1 MATIRSQMVLN
12 DGISGVLR
20 KINTALNTTLNAFE
34 QVQRA
39 SGRAV
44 DTAQIQAARAALV
57 QANREVDEMAEGYRR
72 AAEQEEILNKG
83 LRNGTNA
90 AGGLLGKVKGIVATL
105 AAGAGIKALLGL
117 SDKLTST
124 TARLSFLVDD
134 GGSVDELEQ
143 KIMASAQRSRAAYL
157 DTASAIASMGA
168 NAGRAFESNDE
179 LIAFMEQVNK
189 QFVIGGATA
198 EGQSAAMLQLTQ
210 AMAAGALR
218 GEELNSILENAP
230 GIARAIESYMG
241 VAEGSIKSYAEEGLI
256 TADVVKNALLSV
268 ADETNAKFES
278 MPMTW
283 AQICTKMQNTALAAF
298 EPVLTRLNQVAN
310 SAQFNTVIDGA
321 INGLAML
328 ASVATGVLDL
338 LINGA
343 SFVVD
348 NWSWI
353 SPIVYG
359 LVAAFI
365 AYNAVALIT
374 NGINAA
380 MALAEGVK
388 AAALMMSTGATFAQT
403 AAQYGLNAAL
413 LACPIT
419 WIVVLVIALVAA
431 IYAAC
436 SAIAKF
442 TGIANSGFGVICGGI
457 NVVVQ
462 FFVNLGLTIAN
473 IALGIW
479 NALGACAQNIGIA
492 FGNVISGVQ
501 AWFYNLL
508 STALTVVAGICEAL
522 NKLPFVDFDYSGI
535 TNAASDYAAKAA
547 EASGNIQDFVS
558 IGDAFN
564 EGMSTFDTWQDGW
577 VGDAFNAGAN
587 WGDGVAS
594 GISDAVGGLFDMDLG
609 AATDYGASG
618 LGTGGYGDFA
628 MDDLLGNTGQTAAN
642 TGAAADAL
650 STSTEELEYL
660 RDIAERDAINR
671 FTTAEVRIDM
681 TGISKNNRPG
691 LENQGFGRFFP
702 FFPLYSFITSLIKPS
717 MRWALS
723 CLICSVK
730 WAYLSR
736 VKAAVAWPRLLW
748 MVFISSPAR
757 IALTA

>member
-57 QANREVDEMAEGYRR
+57 EANREVDDMAEGYRR
-72 AAEQEEILNKG
+72 AAQQEEVLNKG

-105 AAGAGIKALLGL
+105 AAGAGAKALLGL

-413 LACPIT
+413 AACPIT
-419 WIVVLVIALVAA
+419 WIVVAVIALVAA

-436 SAIAKF
+436 SAIAEF
-442 TGIANSGFGVICGGI
+442 TGIANSGFGVIAGGI
-457 NVVVQ
+457 NVVIQ
-462 FFVNLGLTIAN
+462 FFVNLGLTVAN

-492 FGNVISGVQ
+492 FSNVISGVQ
-501 AWFYNLL
+501 SWFYNLL

-522 NKLPFVDFDYSGI
+522 NKLPFVEFDYSGI
-535 TNAASDYAAKAA
+535 TNAASDYASKAA
-547 EASGNIQDFVS
+547 EASGNIKDFVS
-558 IGDAFN
+558 VGDAFS
-564 EGMSTFDTWQDGW
+564 EGMSTFDTWQSGW
-577 VGDAFNAGAN
+577 VSDAFNAGAN

-594 GISDAVGGLFDMDLG
+594 GVSDAVSGLFDFDLG
-609 AATDYGASG
+609 AATDYGTG
-618 LGTGGYGDFA
+618 LGTGNNYGDFA

-681 TGISKNNRPG
+681 TGMTNRIEGGADLDGVIST
-691 LENQGFGRFFP
+691 LTDGF
-702 FFPLYSFITSLIKPS
+702 TE
-717 MRWALS
+717 AL
-723 CLICSVK
+723 
-730 WAYLSR
+730 
-736 VKAAVAWPRLLW
+736 
-748 MVFISSPAR
+748 
-757 IALTA
+757 LTAAEGVHA

>member
-1 MATIRSQMVLN
+1 MVLN

-124 TARLSFLVDD
+124 TARLNFLVDD
-134 GGSVDELEQ
+134 GGSVEALEQ
-143 KIMASAQRSRAAYL
+143 KIMASAQRSRSAYL
-157 DTASAIASMGA
+157 DTASAIASIGS
-168 NAGRAFESNDE
+168 NAGRAFSNNDE
-179 LIAFMEQVNK
+179 LIGFMELINK
-189 QFVIGGATA
+189 SFVIGGATA
-198 EGQSAAMLQLTQ
+198 EGQAAAMLQLTQ

-241 VAEGSIKSYAEEGLI
+241 IAEGSIKQYAEQGLI
-256 TADVVKNALLSV
+256 TAEVVKNAMFAS
-268 ADETNAKFES
+268 ADEINAKFES

-283 AQICTKMQNTALAAF
+283 AQIATKMQNTALAAF
-298 EPVLTRLNQVAN
+298 DPVLTRLNQVAN
-310 SAQFNTVIDGA
+310 SAQFNTVINGA

-328 ASVATGVLDL
+328 ATVATGVLDL

-343 SFVVD
+343 AFVVD

-388 AAALMMSTGATFAQT
+388 AAALRMSTG
-403 AAQYGLNAAL
+403 
-413 LACPIT
+413 ACPIT

-492 FGNVISGVQ
+492 FSNVISGVQ

-522 NKLPFVDFDYSGI
+522 NKLPFVEFDYSGI

-558 IGDAFN
+558 VGDAFN

-577 VGDAFNAGAN
+577 VGEAFNAGAN

-609 AATDYGASG
+609 AATDYGAGG

-681 TGISKNNRPG
+681 TGMTNRIEGGADLDGVIST
-691 LENQGFGRFFP
+691 LTDGF
-702 FFPLYSFITSLIKPS
+702 TE
-717 MRWALS
+717 AL
-723 CLICSVK
+723 
-730 WAYLSR
+730 
-736 VKAAVAWPRLLW
+736 
-748 MVFISSPAR
+748 
-757 IALTA
+757 LTAAEGVHA

>member
-1 MATIRSQMVLN
+1 MVLN

-44 DTAQIQAARAALV
+44 DTAKIQAARAALV
-57 QANREVDEMAEGYRR
+57 QANNEADQMAKGYRR
-72 AAEQEEILNKG
+72 AAQQEEILNKG
-83 LRNGTNA
+83 LRNGTSA
-90 AGGLLGKVKGIVATL
+90 ADGLLGKVKGIVATL
-105 AAGAGIKALLGL
+105 AAGAGVKALLGL
-117 SDKLTST
+117 SDKMTST
-124 TARLSFLVDD
+124 TARLNFLVDD
-134 GGSVDELEQ
+134 GGSVDALEQ
-143 KIMASAQRSRAAYL
+143 KIMASAQRSRSAYL

-168 NAGRAFESNDE
+168 NAGSAFESNDE
-179 LIAFMEQVNK
+179 LIAFMEQINK

-241 VAEGSIKSYAEEGLI
+241 VAEGSIKQYAEQGLI
-256 TADVVKNALLSV
+256 TAEVVKNAMFAA

-283 AQICTKMQNTALAAF
+283 AQIATKMQNTALAAF
-298 EPVLTRLNQVAN
+298 DPVLTRLNQVAN
-310 SAQFNTVIDGA
+310 SAQFNTVINGA

-328 ASVATGVLDL
+328 ATVATGVLDL

-413 LACPIT
+413 AACPIT

-492 FGNVISGVQ
+492 FGNVIAGVQ
-501 AWFYNLL
+501 SWFYNLL

-522 NKLPFVDFDYSGI
+522 NKLPFVEFDYSGI

-594 GISDAVGGLFDMDLG
+594 GISDAVGGLFGMDLG
-609 AATDYGASG
+609 AATDYGAGG

-681 TGISKNNRPG
+681 TGMTNRIEGGADLDGVIST
-691 LENQGFGRFFP
+691 LTDGF
-702 FFPLYSFITSLIKPS
+702 TE
-717 MRWALS
+717 AL
-723 CLICSVK
+723 
-730 WAYLSR
+730 
-736 VKAAVAWPRLLW
+736 
-748 MVFISSPAR
+748 
-757 IALTA
+757 LTAAEGVHA

>member
-57 QANREVDEMAEGYRR
+57 EANREVDDMAEGYRR
-72 AAEQEEILNKG
+72 AAQQEEVLNKG
-83 LRNGTNA
+83 LRNGTSA
-90 AGGLLGKVKGIVATL
+90 ADGLLGKVKGIVATL
-105 AAGAGIKALLGL
+105 AAGAGAKALLGL

-310 SAQFNTVIDGA
+310 SAQFNTVIDGV

-365 AYNAVALIT
+365 AYNA
-374 NGINAA
+374 A

-388 AAALMMSTGATFAQT
+388 AAALMMSTGAIIAQT

-413 LACPIT
+413 AACPIT
-419 WIVVLVIALVAA
+419 WIVVAVIALVAA

-442 TGIANSGFGVICGGI
+442 TGIANSGFGVIAGGI
-457 NVVVQ
+457 NVVIQ
-462 FFVNLGLTIAN
+462 FFVNLGLTVAN

-492 FGNVISGVQ
+492 FSNVISGVQ
-501 AWFYNLL
+501 SWFYNLL

-522 NKLPFVDFDYSGI
+522 NKLPFVEFDYSGI
-535 TNAASDYAAKAA
+535 TNAASDYASKAA
-547 EASGNIQDFVS
+547 EASGNIKDFVS
-558 IGDAFN
+558 VGDAFS
-564 EGMSTFDTWQDGW
+564 EGMSTFDTWQSGW
-577 VGDAFNAGAN
+577 VSDAFNAGAN

-594 GISDAVGGLFDMDLG
+594 GVSDAVSGLFDMDLG
-609 AATDYGASG
+609 AATDYGAGG

-671 FTTAEVRIDM
+671 FTTAEVKIDM
-681 TGISKNNRPG
+681 TGMQNRIEGGADLDGVIST
-691 LENQGFGRFFP
+691 LTDGF
-702 FFPLYSFITSLIKPS
+702 TE
-717 MRWALS
+717 AL
-723 CLICSVK
+723 
-730 WAYLSR
+730 
-736 VKAAVAWPRLLW
+736 
-748 MVFISSPAR
+748 
-757 IALTA
+757 LTAAEGVHA

>member
-57 QANREVDEMAEGYRR
+57 QANNEVDQMADAYRR
-72 AAEQEEILNKG
+72 AAEQEEVLNRG
-83 LRNGTNA
+83 LRNGNSA
-90 AGGLLGKVKGIVATL
+90 ASGMLGTVKNIVATL
-105 AAGAGIKALLGL
+105 AAGAGLKALTGL

-124 TARLSFLVDD
+124 TARLSFIVDD
-134 GGSVDELEQ
+134 GGSVDALEQ
-143 KIMASAQRSRAAYL
+143 KIMASAQRSRSYYM
-157 DTASAIASMGA
+157 DTASAIASMGS
-168 NAGRAFESNDE
+168 NARRAFGNNDE
-179 LIAFMEQVNK
+179 LIGFMELINK
-189 QFVIGGATA
+189 SFVIGGASA

-230 GIARAIESYMG
+230 SIARAIESYMG
-241 VAEGSIKSYAEEGLI
+241 IAEGSIKQYAEEGLV
-256 TADVVKNALLSV
+256 TAEVVKNAMFAS
-268 ADETNAKFES
+268 ADEINAKFES

-283 AQICTKMQNTALAAF
+283 AQIATKIQNTALAAF
-298 EPVLTRLNQVAN
+298 DPVLTRLNQVAN
-310 SAQFNTVIDGA
+310 SAQFNTVINGV

-328 ASVATGVLDL
+328 ATVATGVLDL

-343 SFVVD
+343 SFVVE

-374 NGINAA
+374 NGINGI
-380 MALAEGVK
+380 L
-388 AAALMMSTGATFAQT
+388 TGATFAAT

-413 LACPIT
+413 LACPIA

-492 FGNVISGVQ
+492 FGNVIAGVQ
-501 AWFYNLL
+501 SWFYNLL

-522 NKLPFVDFDYSGI
+522 NKLPFVEFDYSGI

-547 EASGNIQDFVS
+547 EASGNMQDFVS
-558 IGDAFN
+558 VGDAFN
-564 EGMSTFDTWQDGW
+564 EGMSTFETWQDGW
-577 VGDAFNAGAN
+577 AGDAFDAGAN
-587 WGDGVAS
+587 WGDGVAA
-594 GISDAVGGLFDMDLG
+594 GVSDAIGGLFDMDLG
-609 AATDYGASG
+609 AATDYGTG
-618 LGTGGYGDFA
+618 MGDLGGFA
-628 MDDLLGNTGQTAAN
+628 LDDIAGNTGETAAN

-650 STSTEELEYL
+650 TATTEELEYL

-671 FTTAEVRIDM
+671 FTTAEVKIDM
-681 TGISKNNRPG
+681 TGMTNRIEGGADLDGVISV
-691 LENQGFGRFFP
+691 LTDGF
-702 FFPLYSFITSLIKPS
+702 TE
-717 MRWALS
+717 AL
-723 CLICSVK
+723 
-730 WAYLSR
+730 
-736 VKAAVAWPRLLW
+736 
-748 MVFISSPAR
+748 
-757 IALTA
+757 LTAAEGVHA

>member
-57 QANREVDEMAEGYRR
+57 EANREVDDMAEGYRR
-72 AAEQEEILNKG
+72 AAQQEEVLNKG
-83 LRNGTNA
+83 LRNGTSA
-90 AGGLLGKVKGIVATL
+90 ADGLLGKVKGIVATL
-105 AAGAGIKALLGL
+105 AAGAGAKALLGL

-353 SPIVYG
+353 SPLVYG

-413 LACPIT
+413 AACPIT
-419 WIVVLVIALVAA
+419 WIVVAVIALVAA

-442 TGIANSGFGVICGGI
+442 TGIANSGFGVIAGGI
-457 NVVVQ
+457 NVVIQ
-462 FFVNLGLTIAN
+462 FFVNLGLTVAN

-492 FGNVISGVQ
+492 FSNVISGVQ
-501 AWFYNLL
+501 SWFYNLL

-522 NKLPFVDFDYSGI
+522 NKLPFVEFDYSGI
-535 TNAASDYAAKAA
+535 TNAASDYASKAA
-547 EASGNIQDFVS
+547 EASGNIKDFVNV
-558 IGDAFN
+558 GDAFS
-564 EGMSTFDTWQDGW
+564 EGMSTFDTWQSGW
-577 VGDAFNAGAN
+577 VSDAFNAGAN

-594 GISDAVGGLFDMDLG
+594 GVSDAVSGLFDMDLG
-609 AATDYGASG
+609 AATDYGAGG

-671 FTTAEVRIDM
+671 FTTAEVKIDM
-681 TGISKNNRPG
+681 TGMQNRIEGGADLDGVIST
-691 LENQGFGRFFP
+691 LTDGF
-702 FFPLYSFITSLIKPS
+702 TE
-717 MRWALS
+717 AL
-723 CLICSVK
+723 
-730 WAYLSR
+730 
-736 VKAAVAWPRLLW
+736 
-748 MVFISSPAR
+748 
-757 IALTA
+757 LTAAEGVHA

>member
-1 MATIRSQMVLN
+1 MVLN

-39 SGRAV
+39 SERAV
-44 DTAQIQAARAALV
+44 DTAQIQAARAAPV
-57 QANREVDEMAEGYRR
+57 EANREVDDMAEGYRR
-72 AAEQEEILNKG
+72 AAQQEEVLNKG
-83 LRNGTNA
+83 LRNGTSA
-90 AGGLLGKVKGIVATL
+90 ADGLLGKVKGIVATL
-105 AAGAGIKALLGL
+105 AAGAGAKALLGL

-413 LACPIT
+413 AACPIT
-419 WIVVLVIALVAA
+419 WIVVAVIALVAA

-442 TGIANSGFGVICGGI
+442 TGIANSGFGVIAGGI
-457 NVVVQ
+457 NVVIQ
-462 FFVNLGLTIAN
+462 FFVNLSLTVAN

-492 FGNVISGVQ
+492 FSNVISGVQ
-501 AWFYNLL
+501 SWFYNLL

-522 NKLPFVDFDYSGI
+522 NKLPFVEFDYSGI
-535 TNAASDYAAKAA
+535 TNAASDYASKAA
-547 EASGNIQDFVS
+547 EASGNIKDFVS
-558 IGDAFN
+558 VGDAFS
-564 EGMSTFDTWQDGW
+564 EGMSTFDTWQSGW
-577 VGDAFNAGAN
+577 VSDAFNAGAN

-594 GISDAVGGLFDMDLG
+594 GVSDAVSGLFDMDLG
-609 AATDYGASG
+609 AATDYGAGG

-671 FTTAEVRIDM
+671 FTTAEVKIDM
-681 TGISKNNRPG
+681 TGMQNRIEGGADLDGVIST
-691 LENQGFGRFFP
+691 LTDGF
-702 FFPLYSFITSLIKPS
+702 TE
-717 MRWALS
+717 AL
-723 CLICSVK
+723 
-730 WAYLSR
+730 
-736 VKAAVAWPRLLW
+736 
-748 MVFISSPAR
+748 
-757 IALTA
+757 LTAAEGVHA

>member
-57 QANREVDEMAEGYRR
+57 EANREVDDMAEGYRR
-72 AAEQEEILNKG
+72 AAQQEEVLNKG
-83 LRNGTNA
+83 LRNGTSA
-90 AGGLLGKVKGIVATL
+90 ADGLLGKVKGIVATL
-105 AAGAGIKALLGL
+105 AAGAGAKALLGL

-134 GGSVDELEQ
+134 GGSVDKLEQ

-380 MALAEGVK
+380 MALAWGVK
-388 AAALMMSTGATFAQT
+388 AAALRMSTEATSAQT

-413 LACPIT
+413 AACPIA
-419 WIVVLVIALVAA
+419 WIVVAVIALVAA

-442 TGIANSGFGVICGGI
+442 TGIANSGFGVIAGGI
-457 NVVVQ
+457 NVVIQ
-462 FFVNLGLTIAN
+462 FFVNLGLTVAN

-492 FGNVISGVQ
+492 FSNVISGVQ
-501 AWFYNLL
+501 SWFYNLL

-522 NKLPFVDFDYSGI
+522 NKLPFVEFDYSGI
-535 TNAASDYAAKAA
+535 TNAASDYASKAA
-547 EASGNIQDFVS
+547 EASGNIKDFVS
-558 IGDAFN
+558 VGDAFS
-564 EGMSTFDTWQDGW
+564 EGMSTFDTWQSGW
-577 VGDAFNAGAN
+577 VSDAFNAGAN

-594 GISDAVGGLFDMDLG
+594 GVSDAVSGLFDFDLG
-609 AATDYGASG
+609 AATDYGTG
-618 LGTGGYGDFA
+618 LGTGSNYGDFA
-628 MDDLLGNTGQTAAN
+628 MDDLLSNTGQTAAN

-681 TGISKNNRPG
+681 TGMTNRIEGGADLDGVIST
-691 LENQGFGRFFP
+691 LTDGF
-702 FFPLYSFITSLIKPS
+702 TE
-717 MRWALS
+717 AL
-723 CLICSVK
+723 
-730 WAYLSR
+730 
-736 VKAAVAWPRLLW
+736 
-748 MVFISSPAR
+748 
-757 IALTA
+757 LTAAEGVHA

>member
-12 DGISGVLR
+12 DQVTGVLKNITR
-20 KINTALNTTLNAFE
+20 ALDITLHSFE
-34 QVQRA
+34 QMQDA
-39 SGRAV
+39 SANAV
-44 DTAQIQAARAALV
+44 DVRLLNQARAGLGEVNLAV
-57 QANREVDEMAEGYRR
+57 REMEENYRR
-72 AAEQEEILNKG
+72 AAQQEQQVTRNIRQSTQAEQQLNASI
-83 LRNGTNA
+83 R
-90 AGGLLGKVKGIVATL
+90 GGNDALDDMVGKAKNL
-105 AAGAGIKALLGL
+105 AATIGASVGLKKLIEL
-117 SDKLTST
+117 SDQMTST
-124 TARLSFLVDD
+124 TARLNFIVDD
-134 GGSVDELEQ
+134 GGSVKALEA

-168 NAGRAFESNDE
+168 NAGAAFTSNDE

-189 QFVIGGATA
+189 QFVIGGASA
-198 EGQSAAMLQLTQ
+198 QGQAAAMLQLTQ

-241 VAEGSIKSYAEEGLI
+241 VAEGSIKQYAEQGLI
-256 TADVVKNALLSV
+256 TAEVVKNAMFAA

-278 MPMTW
+278 MPLTW
-283 AQICTKMQNTALAAF
+283 AQIATKMQNTALAAF
-298 EPVLTRLNQVAN
+298 DPVLTRLNQVAN
-310 SAQFNTVIDGA
+310 SAQFNTVINGA

-328 ASVATGVLDL
+328 ATVATGVLDL

-343 SFVVD
+343 AFVVD

-380 MALAEGVK
+380 MALADGVK
-388 AAALMMSTGATFAQT
+388 AAALMMSTGVTFAQT
-403 AAQYGLNAAL
+403 AAQYRLNAAL

-492 FGNVISGVQ
+492 FSNVISGVQ

-522 NKLPFVDFDYSGI
+522 NKLPFVEFDYSGI

-558 IGDAFN
+558 VGDAFN
-564 EGMSTFDTWQDGW
+564 EGMSTFDTWQNGW

-609 AATDYGASG
+609 AATDYGAGG

-681 TGISKNNRPG
+681 TGMTNRIEGGADLDGVIST
-691 LENQGFGRFFP
+691 LTDGF
-702 FFPLYSFITSLIKPS
+702 TE
-717 MRWALS
+717 AL
-723 CLICSVK
+723 
-730 WAYLSR
+730 
-736 VKAAVAWPRLLW
+736 
-748 MVFISSPAR
+748 
-757 IALTA
+757 LTAAEGVHA

>member
-57 QANREVDEMAEGYRR
+57 QANREVDEMAGGYRR

-124 TARLSFLVDD
+124 TARLNFLVDD
-134 GGSVDELEQ
+134 GGSVEALEQ
-143 KIMASAQRSRAAYL
+143 KIMASAQRSRSAYL

-168 NAGRAFESNDE
+168 NAGSAFESNDE
-179 LIAFMEQVNK
+179 LIAFMEQINK

-241 VAEGSIKSYAEEGLI
+241 IAEGSIKQYAEQGLI
-256 TADVVKNALLSV
+256 TAEVVKNAMFAA

-278 MPMTW
+278 MPLTW
-283 AQICTKMQNTALAAF
+283 AQIATKMQNTALAAF
-298 EPVLTRLNQVAN
+298 DPVLTRLNQVAN
-310 SAQFNTVIDGA
+310 SAQFNTVINGA

-328 ASVATGVLDL
+328 ATVATGVLDL

-343 SFVVD
+343 AFVVD

-492 FGNVISGVQ
+492 FGNVIAGVQ
-501 AWFYNLL
+501 SWFYNLL

-522 NKLPFVDFDYSGI
+522 NKLPFVEFDYSGI

-547 EASGNIQDFVS
+547 EASGNMQDFVS
-558 IGDAFN
+558 VGDAFN
-564 EGMSTFDTWQDGW
+564 EGMSTFETWQDGW
-577 VGDAFNAGAN
+577 AGDAFDAGAN
-587 WGDGVAS
+587 WGDGVAA
-594 GISDAVGGLFDMDLG
+594 GVSDAIGGLFDMDLG
-609 AATDYGASG
+609 AATDYGTG
-618 LGTGGYGDFA
+618 MGDLGGFA
-628 MDDLLGNTGQTAAN
+628 LDDIAGNTGETAAN

-650 STSTEELEYL
+650 TATTEELEYL

-671 FTTAEVRIDM
+671 FTTAEVKIDM
-681 TGISKNNRPG
+681 TGMTNRIEGGADLDGVISV
-691 LENQGFGRFFP
+691 LTDGF
-702 FFPLYSFITSLIKPS
+702 TE
-717 MRWALS
+717 AL
-723 CLICSVK
+723 
-730 WAYLSR
+730 
-736 VKAAVAWPRLLW
+736 
-748 MVFISSPAR
+748 
-757 IALTA
+757 LTAAEGVHA

>member
-12 DGISGVLR
+12 DGISGVLMKMNR
-20 KINTALNTTLNAFE
+20 ALNTTLNAFE

-44 DTAQIQAARAALV
+44 DATQIQAARAALV
-57 QANREVDEMAEGYRR
+57 QANNEVEQMAEGYRR
-72 AAEQEEILNKG
+72 AAEQEEVLNRG
-83 LRNGTNA
+83 LRNGNSA

-105 AAGAGIKALLGL
+105 AAGAGLKALTGL

-124 TARLSFLVDD
+124 TARLSFMVDD
-134 GGSVDELEQ
+134 GGSVDALEQ
-143 KIMASAQRSRAAYL
+143 KIMASAQRSRSYYL
-157 DTASAIASMGA
+157 DTASAIASMGS
-168 NAGRAFESNDE
+168 NAGRAFGNNDE
-179 LIAFMEQVNK
+179 LIGFMELINK
-189 QFVIGGATA
+189 SFVIGGASA

-230 GIARAIESYMG
+230 SIARAIESYMG
-241 VAEGSIKSYAEEGLI
+241 IAEGSIKQYAEEGLV
-256 TADVVKNALLSV
+256 TAEVVKNAMFAS
-268 ADETNAKFES
+268 ADEINAKFES

-283 AQICTKMQNTALAAF
+283 AQIATKMQNTALAAF
-298 EPVLTRLNQVAN
+298 DPVLTRLNQVAN
-310 SAQFNTVIDGA
+310 SAQFNTVINGA

-328 ASVATGVLDL
+328 ATVATGVLDL

-343 SFVVD
+343 SFVVE

-374 NGINAA
+374 NGINGI

-388 AAALMMSTGATFAQT
+388 AAALVMSTGATFAAT

-492 FGNVISGVQ
+492 FGNVIAGVQ
-501 AWFYNLL
+501 SWFYNLL

-522 NKLPFVDFDYSGI
+522 NKLPFVEFDYSGI

-547 EASGNIQDFVS
+547 EASGNMQDFVS
-558 IGDAFN
+558 VGDAFN
-564 EGMSTFDTWQDGW
+564 EGMSTFETWQDGW
-577 VGDAFNAGAN
+577 AGDAFDAGAN
-587 WGDGVAS
+587 WGDGVAA
-594 GISDAVGGLFDMDLG
+594 GVSDAIGGLFDMDLG
-609 AATDYGASG
+609 AATDYGTG
-618 LGTGGYGDFA
+618 MGDLGGFA
-628 MDDLLGNTGQTAAN
+628 LDDIAGNTGETAAN

-650 STSTEELEYL
+650 TATTEELEYL

-671 FTTAEVRIDM
+671 FTTAEVKIDM
-681 TGISKNNRPG
+681 TGMTNRIEGGADLDGVISV
-691 LENQGFGRFFP
+691 LTDGF
-702 FFPLYSFITSLIKPS
+702 TE
-717 MRWALS
+717 AL
-723 CLICSVK
+723 
-730 WAYLSR
+730 
-736 VKAAVAWPRLLW
+736 
-748 MVFISSPAR
+748 
-757 IALTA
+757 LTAAEGVHA

>member
-44 DTAQIQAARAALV
+44 DTAEIQAARAALV
-57 QANREVDEMAEGYRR
+57 QANAQVDQMAEGYRR

-90 AGGLLGKVKGIVATL
+90 ADGLLGKVKGIVATL
-105 AAGAGIKALLGL
+105 AAGAGAKALLGL

-359 LVAAFI
+359 LVGAFI

-374 NGINAA
+374 NGINT
-380 MALAEGVK
+380 
-388 AAALMMSTGATFAQT
+388 AAAAIDAVRAARLAMTTVATGAQTTATFAQT

-413 LACPIT
+413 AACPIT

-492 FGNVISGVQ
+492 FSNVISGVQ

-522 NKLPFVDFDYSGI
+522 NKLPFVEFDYSGI

-558 IGDAFN
+558 VGDAFN
-564 EGMSTFDTWQDGW
+564 EGMSTFDTWQNGW

-609 AATDYGASG
+609 AATDYGAGG

-681 TGISKNNRPG
+681 TGMTNRIEGGADLDGVIST
-691 LENQGFGRFFP
+691 LTDGF
-702 FFPLYSFITSLIKPS
+702 TE
-717 MRWALS
+717 AL
-723 CLICSVK
+723 
-730 WAYLSR
+730 
-736 VKAAVAWPRLLW
+736 
-748 MVFISSPAR
+748 
-757 IALTA
+757 LTAAEGVHA

>member
-124 TARLSFLVDD
+124 TARLNFLVDD
-134 GGSVDELEQ
+134 GGSVEALEQ
-143 KIMASAQRSRAAYL
+143 KIMASAQRSRSAYL
-157 DTASAIASMGA
+157 DTASAIASMGS
-168 NAGRAFESNDE
+168 NAGRAFSNNDE
-179 LIAFMEQVNK
+179 LIGFMELINK
-189 QFVIGGATA
+189 SFVIGGATA
-198 EGQSAAMLQLTQ
+198 EGQAAAMLQLTQ

-241 VAEGSIKSYAEEGLI
+241 IAEGSIKQYAEQGLI
-256 TADVVKNALLSV
+256 TAEVVKNAMFAS
-268 ADETNAKFES
+268 ADEINAKFES
-278 MPMTW
+278 MPLTW
-283 AQICTKMQNTALAAF
+283 GQIATKMQNTALAAF
-298 EPVLTRLNQVAN
+298 DPVLTRLNQVAN
-310 SAQFNTVIDGA
+310 SAQFNTVINGT

-328 ASVATGVLDL
+328 ATVATGVLDL

-343 SFVVD
+343 AFVVD

-365 AYNAVALIT
+365 AY
-374 NGINAA
+374 
-380 MALAEGVK
+380 

-492 FGNVISGVQ
+492 FSNVISGVQ

-522 NKLPFVDFDYSGI
+522 NKLPFVEFDYSGI

-558 IGDAFN
+558 VGDAFN

-609 AATDYGASG
+609 AATDYGAGG

-681 TGISKNNRPG
+681 TGMTNRIEGGADLDGVIST
-691 LENQGFGRFFP
+691 LTDGF
-702 FFPLYSFITSLIKPS
+702 TE
-717 MRWALS
+717 AL
-723 CLICSVK
+723 
-730 WAYLSR
+730 
-736 VKAAVAWPRLLW
+736 
-748 MVFISSPAR
+748 
-757 IALTA
+757 LTAAEGVHA